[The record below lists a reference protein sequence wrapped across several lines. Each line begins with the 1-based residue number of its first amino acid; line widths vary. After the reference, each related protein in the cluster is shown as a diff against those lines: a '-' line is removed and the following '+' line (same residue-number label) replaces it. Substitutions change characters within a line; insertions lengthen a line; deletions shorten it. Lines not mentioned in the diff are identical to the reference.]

1 MGIVYGPVPSWR
13 LGRSLGMDAVSS
25 EGKTC
30 SFDCT
35 YCQLGR
41 TVYPLTERRRFVE
54 PADLHRELAQVGS
67 VALDT
72 VTFSGVG
79 EPTLALNLPELV
91 AVVRERFA
99 QPVAVLT
106 NSSLMTRE
114 DARRD
119 LALFDIVVAKV
130 DAPDE
135 LLFQQI
141 NRPVI
146 SDTLQDILR
155 GIQRFR
161 ETFAGRL
168 ALQMMF
174 TPANRERAT
183 EMAEIARQLRP
194 AEVQLNTPLR
204 PSPVSPLSARAMRRV
219 ERAFAGL
226 PVINVY
232 GAARPP
238 VTTLDDRE
246 TRRRRPAEGRTTP
259 AEGNGVRR
267 QARGEGR

>member
-1 MGIVYGPVPSWR
+1 
-13 LGRSLGMDAVSS
+13 
-25 EGKTC
+25 
-30 SFDCT
+30 
-35 YCQLGR
+35 
-41 TVYPLTERRRFVE
+41 
-54 PADLHRELAQVGS
+54 
-67 VALDT
+67 
-72 VTFSGVG
+72 
-79 EPTLALNLPELV
+79 
-91 AVVRERFA
+91 
-99 QPVAVLT
+99 VAVLT

-114 DARRD
+114 DTRRD

-146 SDTLQDILR
+146 SDTLEDILR

-183 EMAEIARQLRP
+183 EMAAIARQLQP
-194 AEVQLNTPLR
+194 DEVQLNTPLR
-204 PSPVSPLSARAMRRV
+204 PSPVTPLSARAMSRV

-226 PVINVY
+226 PVVNVY
-232 GAARPP
+232 RAARPP
-238 VTTLDDRE
+238 VITLDDRE

-259 AEGNGVRR
+259 AEGRTTPAEAQGVQR